1 MKKGDFKIFVLI
13 YLLLISISFVL
24 VTTVNRL
31 RTDNNKYIITMNR

>member
-31 RTDNNKYIITMNR
+31 RTDNNKYVITMNR